1 MSVFQIQ
8 IPDSV
13 KINDFELKMLIAS
26 RLFEEGKLSSG
37 QAAEVVGYLLPGGRL
52 DCSFCKCV
60 VWIVIATL
68 VTGRKSLLHKKDSL
82 TFWSIAS

>member
-37 QAAEVVGYLLPGGRL
+37 QAAEIVGISKR
-52 DCSFCKCV
+52 SFVEILGKYNV
-60 VWIVIATL
+60 
-68 VTGRKSLLHKKDSL
+68 SLFGYEYEELEEDL
-82 TFWSIAS
+82 ENA

>member
-37 QAAEVVGYLLPGGRL
+37 QAAEVVGISKRAFVEILGKYN
-52 DCSFCKCV
+52 V
-60 VWIVIATL
+60 
-68 VTGRKSLLHKKDSL
+68 SLFGYEYEELEEDLKN
-82 TFWSIAS
+82 A

>member
-13 KINDFELKMLIAS
+13 RINDFELKMLIAS

-37 QAAEVVGYLLPGGRL
+37 QAAEIVGISKRAFVEILGKYN
-52 DCSFCKCV
+52 V
-60 VWIVIATL
+60 
-68 VTGRKSLLHKKDSL
+68 SLFGYDYEELEEDLKN
-82 TFWSIAS
+82 A